1 MATKSASFIDFFAK
15 DYRRAIVIG
24 VMLVVIIILLVVF
37 WGRIKDIFKQIQA
50 KLSNKTLQNEWTAQT
65 GELPQLTRAQL
76 AVYVSQLKQAG
87 PDVWG
92 TDEDVFYNVFNA
104 MRNTADVYALITE
117 YGTYEGKTLDAMVRS
132 ELTSGEL
139 KKVNKILSDKNIAY
153 QF

>member
-24 VMLVVIIILLVVF
+24 VMLVVIIVLLVVF

-87 PDVWG
+87 
-92 TDEDVFYNVFNA
+92 
-104 MRNTADVYALITE
+104 RSLQ
-117 YGTYEGKTLDAMVRS
+117 KTVRP
-132 ELTSGEL
+132 LPRDTPFGSGRFWCFQPPHGRRAET
-139 KKVNKILSDKNIAY
+139 V
-153 QF
+153 QEF